1 MWGYDKED
9 LEKVEDLENDVKP
22 GEILHCK
29 VYYTYTINK
38 KVHKENVNEAI
49 LKRPFQSNWPKLDNL
64 NSFVV
69 RQIKNSKKIHEIED
83 FTITDIYI
91 INRTGF
97 ANRPK

>member
-1 MWGYDKED
+1 MVQRELLNSISMWGYDKED

-49 LKRPFQSNWPKLDNL
+49 LKDLFRVIGL
-64 NSFVV
+64 N
-69 RQIKNSKKIHEIED
+69 
-83 FTITDIYI
+83 
-91 INRTGF
+91 
-97 ANRPK
+97 